1 VFLDVLLILKGK
13 NMNNKK
19 EPEKIAKSD
28 LNKLISAD
36 SEHVDLQKDYFL
48 EKSSISQIVFDLLN
62 LTSESEI
69 LGFIGEKIKEMLG
82 EAYIIL
88 SEYDESFDSLKV
100 HSIYGINPT
109 ILKLSKKIVGK
120 EIFDFSFPL
129 NTLDAE
135 SRAFLS
141 NGKLHEIENG
151 INFIT
156 AGKIPL
162 STAHIL
168 EKKFGIKKTYL
179 MSFSWQNEMFGS
191 ANIFTKKG
199 TVKSNLKNVET
210 FLNIASVA
218 LKRRK
223 AEKELEDRERLLRLV
238 TDNMLNLVAHVDKDG
253 KFMYVSPSVK
263 NLLGYEVDEVL
274 GKNVFEFMELTHPDD
289 IEKVMSTFIDDNQTY
304 KPGNVQHRFKCA
316 DNHYMWI
323 NSSGNPLF
331 DSENKYNGVVFSM
344 TDIDSIKNTEEK
356 YKSSLHEKELILRE
370 LHHRVKN
377 NMQIISSLLSL
388 QAKSLKDE
396 RDLEIFKSSQ
406 SRVKSMAL
414 IHEKLYDSPDFSHIN
429 LADYIQS
436 LVEELYDTYNI
447 RADKIHL
454 KINIHDIKLNME
466 TSIPLGLLINEIV
479 SNSLKY
485 AFPENENF
493 ENPKLVIELK
503 KEKNDYIL
511 MIMDN
516 GIGIHDKLD
525 LEKSESLGMQLIN
538 SLTEQV
544 DGKLKLDTSHGTKFT
559 IKFGNQKYQKR
570 V

>member
-1 VFLDVLLILKGK
+1 
-13 NMNNKK
+13 MNNEK
-19 EPEKIAKSD
+19 EPEKLAKSN
-28 LNKLISAD
+28 LNKFISAD

-48 EKSSISQIVFDLLN
+48 EKNSISHIVFDLLN

-69 LGFIGEKIKEMLG
+69 LGFIGEKIKEMLE

-88 SEYDESFDSLKV
+88 SEYDESLDSLKV

-120 EIFDFSFPL
+120 EIIEFSFPL
-129 NTLDAE
+129 KTLDAE

-141 NGKLHEIENG
+141 NGKLHEIEDG
-151 INFIT
+151 IHFIS

-191 ANIFTKKG
+191 ANIFIKKG
-199 TVKSNLKNVET
+199 TVESNLKNVET

-223 AEKELEDRERLLRLV
+223 AEKKLEDREKLLSLV

-253 KFMYVSPSVK
+253 TFMYVSPSVK
-263 NLLGYEVDEVL
+263 NLLGYEVEEVL
-274 GKNVFEFMELTHPDD
+274 GKNVFEFIQLTHPDD
-289 IEKVMSTFIDDNQTY
+289 IEKVMSTFIEANQSY
-304 KPGNVQHRFKCA
+304 KPGSVQHRFKCA

-331 DSENKYNGVVFSM
+331 DSENNYNGVVFSM
-344 TDIDSIKNTEEK
+344 TDISSIKNTEEK

-436 LVEELYDTYNI
+436 LVEELYDTYYI

-454 KINIHDIKLNME
+454 KINILDIKLNME

-493 ENPKLVIELK
+493 ENPELVIELK

-516 GIGIHDKLD
+516 GIGVPDKFDLD
-525 LEKSESLGMQLIN
+525 KSESLGMLLIN
-538 SLTEQV
+538 SLTDQI
-544 DGKLKLDTSHGTKFT
+544 DGELKLDTSHGTKFT
-559 IKFGNQKYQKR
+559 IKFGKQKYQKR

>member
-1 VFLDVLLILKGK
+1 
-13 NMNNKK
+13 MNNKK

>member
-1 VFLDVLLILKGK
+1 
-13 NMNNKK
+13 MSNKK

-36 SEHVDLQKDYFL
+36 SEHVDLQKDYFF

-69 LGFIGEKIKEMLG
+69 LGFIGEKIKEMLE

-88 SEYDESFDSLKV
+88 SEYDESLDSLKV

-120 EIFDFSFPL
+120 EIIEFSFPL
-129 NTLDAE
+129 KTLDAE

-141 NGKLHEIENG
+141 NGKLHEIEDG
-151 INFIT
+151 IHFIS
-156 AGKIPL
+156 AGKIPI
-162 STAHIL
+162 STTRIL

-199 TVKSNLKNVET
+199 TVESNLKNVET

-223 AEKELEDRERLLRLV
+223 AEKELEDRERLLSLV

-274 GKNVFEFMELTHPDD
+274 GKNVFEFIQLTHPDD
-289 IEKVMSTFIDDNQTY
+289 MEKVMSTFIEANQSY
-304 KPGNVQHRFKCA
+304 KPGSVQHRFKCA
-316 DNHYMWI
+316 DNHYMWF

-331 DSENKYNGVVFSM
+331 DSENNYNGVVFSM
-344 TDIDSIKNTEEK
+344 TDISSIKNTEEK

-388 QAKSLKDE
+388 QAKSLSDE
-396 RDLEIFKSSQ
+396 KDLEIFKSSQ

-447 RADKIHL
+447 YLDKIHL
-454 KINIHDIKLNME
+454 KMNIQDIKLNME

-485 AFPENENF
+485 AFPENKNF
-493 ENPKLVIELK
+493 ENPELVIELK

-516 GIGIHDKLD
+516 GIGVPDKLD

-538 SLTEQV
+538 NLTDQI

-559 IKFGNQKYQKR
+559 IKFGKQKYQKR

>member
-1 VFLDVLLILKGK
+1 
-13 NMNNKK
+13 MNNEK
-19 EPEKIAKSD
+19 EPEKLAKSN
-28 LNKLISAD
+28 LNKFISAD

-48 EKSSISQIVFDLLN
+48 EKNSISHIVFDLLN

-69 LGFIGEKIKEMLG
+69 LGFIGEKIKEMLE

-88 SEYDESFDSLKV
+88 SEYDESLDSLKV

-120 EIFDFSFPL
+120 EIIEFSFPL
-129 NTLDAE
+129 KTLDAE

-141 NGKLHEIENG
+141 NGKLHEIEDG
-151 INFIT
+151 IHFIS

-191 ANIFTKKG
+191 ANIFIKKG
-199 TVKSNLKNVET
+199 TVESNLKNVET

-223 AEKELEDRERLLRLV
+223 AEKKLEDREKLLSLV

-253 KFMYVSPSVK
+253 TFMYVSPSVK
-263 NLLGYEVDEVL
+263 NLLGYEVEEVL
-274 GKNVFEFMELTHPDD
+274 GKNVFEFIQLTHPDD
-289 IEKVMSTFIDDNQTY
+289 IEKVMSTFIEANQSY
-304 KPGNVQHRFKCA
+304 KPGSVQHRFKCA

-331 DSENKYNGVVFSM
+331 DSENNYNGVVFSM
-344 TDIDSIKNTEEK
+344 TDISSIKNTEEK

-429 LADYIQS
+429 LAVYIQC
-436 LVEELYDTYNI
+436 LVEELYDTYYI

-454 KINIHDIKLNME
+454 KINILDIKLNME

-493 ENPKLVIELK
+493 ENPELVIELK

-516 GIGIHDKLD
+516 GIGVPDKFDLD
-525 LEKSESLGMQLIN
+525 KSESLGMLLIN
-538 SLTEQV
+538 SLTDQI
-544 DGKLKLDTSHGTKFT
+544 DGELKLDTSHGTKFT
-559 IKFGNQKYQKR
+559 IKFGKQKYQKR